1 MTMWSKKK
9 FGFGLMRLPK
19 NGEEIDIPAT
29 ISLADE
35 FVHQGFTYFDTAFV
49 YPGSEEA
56 FREAVAKRYPR
67 NAYTLAN
74 KMAGW
79 MLRDDFGPEEMFN
92 ESLKRCGVD
101 YFDYYLLHSLQPSRM
116 AAYDKYDCWQFC
128 QKKKTEGKIKNF
140 GFSYHGDPVLLEEI
154 LTNHPEVDF
163 VQLQINYVDWEDNVI
178 FSGRNY
184 EICEKYGKDI
194 VVMEPVKGGILASMN
209 PELLQKFQAIKPEA
223 TAASYAL
230 RFVGSLPKV
239 KMILSGMNTL
249 EQMKENLE
257 TFNHFEPLS
266 DIEQNAIQEVTAG
279 LRSIPTV
286 PCTDCRYCCKG
297 CPKGIRIPDIF
308 KAYNLLLTF
317 GEHNRPHF
325 YYSGLLQEGSGKAN
339 ECIECGQCEAACPQH
354 IQIVETLKKASALLD
369 Q

>member
-1 MTMWSKKK
+1 MWSKKR

-19 NGEEIDIPAT
+19 DDQGIDIELT
-29 ISLADE
+29 STLADE
-35 FVHQGFTYFDTAFV
+35 FIRQGFTYFDTAFV

-56 FREAVAKRYPR
+56 FQKAVAKRYPR

-79 MLRDDFGPEEMFN
+79 MLSDRLGPEEMFN

-101 YFDYYLLHSLQPSRM
+101 YFVYYLLHSLQPSRM
-116 AAYDKYDCWQFC
+116 AAYDKYDCWNFC
-128 QKKKTEGKIKNF
+128 QKKKAEGKIKHF

-154 LTNHPEVDF
+154 LIKHPEVDF

-178 FSGRNY
+178 FSGKNY

-194 VVMEPVKGGILASMN
+194 VVMEPVKGGILAQLN
-209 PELLQKFQAIKPEA
+209 PELLQKLKDIKPEA

-230 RFVGSLPKV
+230 RFVGSLPRV
-239 KMILSGMNTL
+239 KMILSGMNTFD
-249 EQMKENLE
+249 QMSENLSV
-257 TFNHFEPLS
+257 FNDFEPLN
-266 DIEQNAIQEVTAG
+266 ETEKKVIQEVTAG

-317 GEHNRPHF
+317 GEHTRPHF
-325 YYSGLLQEGSGKAN
+325 YYSGLLLEGSERAS

-354 IQIVETLKKASALLD
+354 IQIIETLKKASELLD
-369 Q
+369 K